1 MNELENMLINLKV
14 LQSLNTN
21 VRLDTT
27 EDLFKVHSTANWV
40 PAWVKR
46 WWASQSRLTDITRI
60 QTLYQDAQK
69 HVADEH
75 PQAERIRSY
84 LILSKKGLKNLK
96 TTYRN
101 DPTIAAL
108 IEVIIDS
115 IQELDPDQAINV

>member
-14 LQSLNTN
+14 LKSLNTN

-40 PAWVKR
+40 PSWVKR

-60 QTLYQDAQK
+60 QTLYQDAQR
-69 HVADEH
+69 HVANEH
-75 PQAERIRSY
+75 PQAERIKTY
-84 LILSKKGLKNLK
+84 LISSQKGLKNLK

-115 IQELDPDQAINV
+115 IQELDTDQDMNV